1 MEPLYIVVKILP
13 ALIVLGAIVLIIV
26 GMGWRQRRRQ
36 RQRQDQL
43 ARETAINLYGMGK
56 PRYKPRKNFMLN
68 VRTVIEKFKDQR
80 RESEYQFA
88 VLFFIQEEIK
98 RMEDI
103 HVDNNYQ
110 FRNNYRN
117 GDPLCNYDATFW
129 PEPEKFYNYMVSR
142 HENPKHAEEIIL
154 DQFPQLW
161 HKYLETKRGK
171 KPSFIILYSWLMLC
185 SKCTSKL
192 VALMQDDYKPTRFV
206 VVYTVPAWDGE
217 SEDIAERSRNELLSA
232 EIGVYHVNYDQYL
245 PPGGQLED
253 HDGHQTIDIDSKKEF
268 PPLLPS

>member
-1 MEPLYIVVKILP
+1 MEPLYIVVKIVLP
-13 ALIVLGAIVLIIV
+13 ALFVLGAIALIIV
-26 GMGWRQRRRQ
+26 GMGWRQ

-43 ARETAINLYGMGK
+43 ARETARNLYGVGD
-56 PRYKPRKNFMLN
+56 PRYKPHINFKLN
-68 VRTVIEKFKDQR
+68 MRTVIKKFKGQR

-88 VLFFIQEEIK
+88 VLFFIQQEIK
-98 RMEDI
+98 TMEDI

-110 FRNNYRN
+110 FQNDYRN

-142 HENPKHAEEIIL
+142 HNYPKHAEEIIL

-161 HKYLETKRGK
+161 HKYLVTKGGK

-206 VVYTVPAWDGE
+206 VVYTRPAWDGE
-217 SEDIAERSRNELLSA
+217 SKDIAEGSRNKLLSA
-232 EIGVYHVNYDQYL
+232 GIGVYRVKYDQYL
-245 PPGGQLED
+245 CSGGQPED
-253 HDGHQTIDIDSKKEF
+253 HDGNQNIDIDSKEDF